1 MVDPSEASIMSGE
14 TCTRVRD
21 AAAFG
26 DGRMW
31 LDPALLEH
39 TEHCD
44 VCHKEFHARKKA
56 REFRDAF
63 PVLTS
68 IAAEGH
74 RPQSTSA
81 SSTNTS
87 EERARAARR
96 RRVLLMFLAALSIVA
111 FIIRRLSPRDADA
124 PTSGRNVPFFRISN
138 LQNAVFE
145 SKVEGGTVRSSMTR
159 GIAAFHVGPLTDDQG
174 FSLTLPDGELDVRGT
189 RFVVSVD
196 GGKTQAIEV
205 NEGTVALR
213 LRGHPEMLLK
223 AGQRWPEQRAA
234 RPMVSFFPITPP
246 PPSSQ
251 RSREAPKPSE

>member
-1 MVDPSEASIMSGE
+1 MSGE

-44 VCHKEFHARKKA
+44 SCHEEFYARKKA

-74 RPQSTSA
+74 RAPSVP
-81 SSTNTS
+81 SSNTS
-87 EERARAARR
+87 EGRAQAARR
-96 RRVLLMFLAALSIVA
+96 RRVLLMFLAVLSIVG
-111 FIIRRLSPRDADA
+111 FIIRRLSPRDSSA
-124 PTSGRNVPFFRISN
+124 PASAANVPFFRISN

-159 GIAAFHVGPLTDDQG
+159 GLAAFHIGPLTAEQS

-196 GGKTQAIEV
+196 GGKTQVIEV
-205 NEGTVALR
+205 NEGMVALR
-213 LRGHPEMLLK
+213 LQGRPEMLLK

-246 PPSSQ
+246 PLSSQ